1 MATDDDD
8 FKETIHMTED
18 QKWQQ
23 SCGVIGSEIAELLE
37 INLRL
42 IQENYRTGA
51 PSPSITLHLKAP
63 GAGDLPHVNIKI
75 NIPKLKG
82 QDERDVDLNQPRWF
96 QGQRV

>member
-1 MATDDDD
+1 MAKDDD
-8 FKETIHMTED
+8 FKETIHLSEEE
-18 QKWQQ
+18 KWKH
-23 SCGVIGSEIAELLE
+23 SCSVLGGEIAELLE

-51 PSPSITLHLKAP
+51 PAPTIVLNLKAP
-63 GAGDLPHVNIKI
+63 DAGDLPKVNIKI

-96 QGQRV
+96 QGQRP